1 MAVGSLL
8 NDDSGSNQG
17 KVRVYEYK
25 SGSWSQIGSDI
36 LGGDAN
42 NDYFGGSLELS
53 SDGKTIVISSDS
65 HNGDGTDRGRV
76 KVYQLLN
83 DDSSWTQLGGNIDG
97 IADND
102 YFGYSL
108 SISSDA
114 NIIAVGADYV
124 DNSGNTNIGA
134 VYVKKYTSLGW
145 VDHGSIILGETAG
158 DTFGGSVSL
167 SRDGN
172 IRRRFK

>member
-1 MAVGSLL
+1 M
-8 NDDSGSNQG
+8 
-17 KVRVYEYK
+17 EH
-25 SGSWSQIGSDI
+25 
-36 LGGDAN
+36 
-42 NDYFGGSLELS
+42 S